1 MPLQNLV
8 EYFNNRFEQEHHVSF
23 RPFILDNGSVSGLFG
38 PLRIDTHFAPIRKT
52 QATNKIS
59 GVFAKLNVSSYEA
72 QPQYVTDLENLL
84 TDTPQLG
91 IEFDSIVNFD
101 RLSRTV
107 HMLNFLPLTHQ
118 QDNLFLTVD
127 PRHIL
132 SIKHDH
138 GAYFGEVIEQCG
150 LTTQNVVI
158 VLAANSQY
166 ARYHQ
171 ELTNGLKNYR
181 RRGYRLALRFD
192 YLVKEQTFEFIQ
204 KLSPD
209 YVGLSVKSLNSVCD
223 SSIPVRLRKLTSLVK
238 STDGQSILLDVDQ
251 KRSEF
256 LAINAGFDWVQGSH
270 YEQPAFPW
278 LSADRQANAVRHY

>member
-1 MPLQNLV
+1 MPLQQLV
-8 EYFNNRFEQEHHVSF
+8 EYFNDRFEQEHRVSF
-23 RPFILDNGSVSGLFG
+23 RPFILENGTVSGLFG
-38 PLRIDTHFAPIRKT
+38 PLRMNSDFVPIRKT
-52 QATNKIS
+52 QHTTKTV
-59 GVFAKLNVSSYEA
+59 GGFARLKVSTCDE
-72 QPQYVTDLENLL
+72 QPQYATGIENLL
-84 TDTPQLG
+84 TETPHEG

-107 HMLNFLPLTHQ
+107 HMLNFLPLTHI
-118 QDNLFLTVD
+118 QDSLFLTVD

-138 GAYFGEVIEQCG
+138 GAYFGDVIEHCG
-150 LTTQNVVI
+150 LATNNVVI

-192 YLVKEQTFEFIQ
+192 TLIKDQTFEFIQ

-209 YVGLSVKSLNSVCD
+209 FVGLSAKSLNSICD
-223 SSIPVRLRKLTSLVK
+223 SSIPARLRKLTTQVK
-238 STDGQSILLDVDQ
+238 ANGGQSILLDVEQ
-251 KRSEF
+251 KKSEF
-256 LAINAGFDWVQGSH
+256 LAINAGFDLVQGNH
-270 YEQPAFPW
+270 YEQPVFPW
-278 LSADRQANAVRHY
+278 ASADRQANAIRQY

>member
-8 EYFNNRFEQEHHVSF
+8 EYFNDRFEQEHRVSF
-23 RPFILDNGSVSGLFG
+23 RPFILENGTVSGLFG
-38 PLRIDTHFAPIRKT
+38 PLRINSTFAPIRKT
-52 QATNKIS
+52 QQTTKTI
-59 GVFAKLNVSSYEA
+59 GYFAKLNVSTCEA
-72 QPQYVTDLENLL
+72 QHLYANDIENLL
-84 TDTPQLG
+84 ADTPQPG
-91 IEFDSIVNFD
+91 VEFDSIVNFD

-107 HMLNFLPLTHQ
+107 HMLNFLPLTHL
-118 QDNLFLTVD
+118 QDSLFLTVD

-150 LTTQNVVI
+150 LTTENVVI
-158 VLAANSQY
+158 TLAANSQY

-223 SSIPVRLRKLTSLVK
+223 STIPLRLRKLTALVK
-238 STDGQSILLDVDQ
+238 STGGQSVLLDVDQ

-256 LAINAGFDWVQGSH
+256 LAVNAGFDLTQGSY
-270 YEQPAFPW
+270 YEQAAFPW
-278 LSADRQANAVRHY
+278 YSADRQANTIRQY

>member
-8 EYFNNRFEQEHHVSF
+8 EYFNDRFEQEHRVSF
-23 RPFILDNGSVSGLFG
+23 RPFILENGTVSGLFG
-38 PLRIDTHFAPIRKT
+38 PLRINSTFAPIRKT
-52 QATNKIS
+52 QQTTKTI
-59 GVFAKLNVSSYEA
+59 GYFAKLNVSTCEA
-72 QPQYVTDLENLL
+72 QHLYVNDIENLL
-84 TDTPQLG
+84 ADTPQPG
-91 IEFDSIVNFD
+91 VEFDSIVNFD

-107 HMLNFLPLTHQ
+107 HMLNFLPLTHL
-118 QDNLFLTVD
+118 QDSLFLTVD

-150 LTTQNVVI
+150 LTTKNVVI
-158 VLAANSQY
+158 TLAANSQY

-223 SSIPVRLRKLTSLVK
+223 STIPLRLRKLTALVK
-238 STDGQSILLDVDQ
+238 STGGHSVLLDVDQ

-256 LAINAGFDWVQGSH
+256 LAINAGFDLTQGSY
-270 YEQPAFPW
+270 YEQATFPW
-278 LSADRQANAVRHY
+278 YSADRQANAIRQY

>member
-1 MPLQNLV
+1 MPLQHLV
-8 EYFNNRFEQEHHVSF
+8 EYFNDRFEQEHRSSV
-23 RPFILDNGSVSGLFG
+23 RPFILENGSVSGLFG
-38 PLRIDTHFAPIRKT
+38 PLRINSNFAPIRKT
-52 QATNKIS
+52 QHTNKTV
-59 GVFAKLNVSSYEA
+59 GYFAKLNVSTCEA
-72 QPQYVTDLENLL
+72 EHLYATDIETLL
-84 TDTPQLG
+84 SETPQPG
-91 IEFDSIVNFD
+91 VEFDSIVNFD

-107 HMLNFLPLTHQ
+107 HMLNFLPLTHLE
-118 QDNLFLTVD
+118 DNLFLTVD

-150 LTTQNVVI
+150 LSIQNVVI

-171 ELTNGLKNYR
+171 ELINGLKNYR
-181 RRGYRLALRFD
+181 RRGYKLALRFD

-209 YVGLSVKSLNSVCD
+209 YVGLSVRSLNSVCD
-223 SSIPVRLRKLTSLVK
+223 STIPARLRKLTSLVR
-238 STDGQSILLDVDQ
+238 STGGQSILLDVDQ

-256 LAINAGFDWVQGSH
+256 LAINAGFDLTQGTH
-270 YEQPAFPW
+270 YEHQPVAW
-278 LSADRQANAVRHY
+278 VSADRQANAIRQY

>member
-1 MPLQNLV
+1 MPLQQLV
-8 EYFNNRFEQEHHVSF
+8 EYFNDRFEQEHRVSF
-23 RPFILDNGSVSGLFG
+23 KPFVLENGTVSGLFG
-38 PLRIDTHFAPIRKT
+38 PLRINSNFVPIRKT
-52 QATNKIS
+52 QYTTKTV
-59 GVFAKLNVSSYEA
+59 GVFAKLNVSTCDA
-72 QPQYVTDLENLL
+72 QPQYATDIENLL
-84 TDTPQLG
+84 TDTPQQG

-107 HMLNFLPLTHQ
+107 HMLNFLPLTHL
-118 QDNLFLTVD
+118 QDSLFLTVD

-138 GAYFGEVIEQCG
+138 GAYFGEVIEHCG

-204 KLSPD
+204 KLSPE

-223 SSIPVRLRKLTSLVK
+223 SSIPGRLRKLTSLVK
-238 STDGQSILLDVDQ
+238 STGGQSILLDVEQ
-251 KRSEF
+251 KISEF
-256 LAINAGFDWVQGSH
+256 LAINAGFDLVQGSH
-270 YEQPAFPW
+270 YEQTSFPW
-278 LSADRQANAVRHY
+278 VSADRQANAVRQY